1 MTDEI
6 KESNKLY
13 DTEQF
18 NTRFFLRIDGEKY
31 VTGMFVAINENEAEE
46 YSSKHLTEISG
57 EIYKSVGQDS
67 QFINGSVVQGNPRIP
82 ILDIDAKRAIL
93 DARLRTASEHIQ
105 TLQDA
110 VDLDMATDE
119 EKNNLIEWKK
129 YRVLLSRI
137 DPANTDIESWPA
149 APAA

>member
-1 MTDEI
+1 MADEI
-6 KESNKLY
+6 KESNKLD

-18 NTRFFLRIDGEKY
+18 NTRFFLSIDDEKY

-46 YSSKHLTEISG
+46 YSSKHLTEISE

-67 QFINGSVVQGNPRIP
+67 QFINGSVVHGNPRIP

-93 DARLRTASEHIQ
+93 EARLRTASEQIQ

-129 YRVLLSRI
+129 YRVLLSRVDI
-137 DPANTDIESWPA
+137 SITDVDDWPT
-149 APAA
+149 PPEK